1 MKEKHMNKTIK
12 GIAAPLSLANI
23 DTDVI
28 MPKRFLITIT
38 REGLADGTFA
48 DLRFDSTGEK
58 RPEFILNKAP
68 WAQATILVVGDNFG
82 CGSSR
87 EHAVWG
93 MRQLGIN
100 ACIGTSFAGIFYD
113 NARKNGLALPI
124 VSHEIRDTLLQF
136 ARNASSAEISI
147 ELDSQTI
154 TAGEISASFK
164 MDDATRTSLI
174 QGRDDTLDTLKYAG
188 AIHDFETRLGDKMRV
203 SVIK

>member
-93 MRQLGIN
+93 MRQLGVN

-174 QGRDDTLDTLKYAG
+174 EGRDDTLDTLKYAG
-188 AIHDFETRLGDKMRV
+188 AIYDFETRLGNKMRI